1 MRRTKFPWRGR
12 PSSPEART
20 PCVMDPSSQPS
31 RLRRSLLAL
40 AVLAMAGLPLL
51 GACQGMPKAELRAAL
66 EALPKNQ
73 PAAAHGLQRTPLTRG
88 PAPAVLHLSTTPTA
102 PIEAGL
108 PVVLIHGTPATLFCW
123 TEVIFGAGGEPGLS
137 RAREVHALEIP
148 GHGCA
153 EEGTPLSGFQDAADH
168 IVSSLE
174 ALGLQRVHLV
184 GHSYGGEFAL
194 RAALDAPERIASLTL
209 IDSAG
214 LPRAEG
220 GWLPEEV
227 EMREHPLANWGWLLN
242 SPERITT
249 ALAPHFRELPPDRV
263 DEFVLVCSNRRNWEA
278 MIALVRDENGD
289 RASELANLTAP
300 TLLLWGQDDF
310 AYTPEREGAAFLEAL
325 PNATLEVLP
334 GSGHYPIE
342 DQPTAVTRLLEAH
355 FEAVERQARES
366 SPAAR

>member
-1 MRRTKFPWRGR
+1 
-12 PSSPEART
+12 
-20 PCVMDPSSQPS
+20 MDPSSQPS

-168 IVSSLE
+168 IVASLE

-263 DEFVLVCSNRRNWEA
+263 DEFVIVCSNRRNWEA